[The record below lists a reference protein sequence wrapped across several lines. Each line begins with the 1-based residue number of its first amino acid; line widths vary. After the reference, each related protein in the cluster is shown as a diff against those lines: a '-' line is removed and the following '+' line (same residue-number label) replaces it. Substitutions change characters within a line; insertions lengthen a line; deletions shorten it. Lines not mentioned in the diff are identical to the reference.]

1 LHLYRVKYSAIELSI
16 ESRDIDLIISLIK
29 LLYSF
34 LYSLNIVRLYYR
46 TYLFLTVVFYR
57 IIDDL
62 ICFPLSFSSV
72 S

>member
-1 LHLYRVKYSAIELSI
+1 M

-34 LYSLNIVRLYYR
+34 PYSLNIVRLYYR
-46 TYLFLTVVFYR
+46 THLFLTVVSYQ
-57 IIDDL
+57 IVDNL
-62 ICFPLSFSSV
+62 VYFPLSSSSV